1 MLLCFEDGGTGII
14 RKRCY
19 VFLRMYMLYIYQNT
33 GFFVQFFVSGLRSF
47 KNVNYNK
54 FTTDWPGT
62 VREGFQ
68 LLMNLITSK
77 TYFC

>member
-1 MLLCFEDGGTGII
+1 MLLCSEDGGAAVI
-14 RKRCY
+14 RRRRY
-19 VFLRMYMLYIYQNT
+19 VFLLVYMLYIYQNT
-33 GFFVQFFVSGLRSF
+33 GFFVQFSVSGLRSF
-47 KNVNYNK
+47 KKVNYNK
-54 FTTDWPGT
+54 FTTDGA